1 MAKLIN
7 LDEAPENFEL
17 TITTKNLKGADV
29 EISFTCRGR
38 TLRDW
43 HPIAIRRMAEDA
55 NQSIDAAEKAK
66 DGNGPA
72 PADET
77 PRRRVVVSDVEVQEG
92 IERGLGQMSE
102 IIGEVAVGWGLSNE
116 YNAANL
122 ATLCSKFPGV
132 HQQLWAKYDAR
143 IRGDRLGN

>member
-29 EISFTCRGR
+29 EIPFTCIGR

-43 HPIAIRRMAEDA
+43 HPIAVRRMAEDA

-66 DGNGPA
+66 TGDGQTSA
-72 PADET
+72 EET
-77 PRRRVVVSDVEVQEG
+77 PRRVVVSDTEVQEG
-92 IERGLGQMSE
+92 IERGLGRMSE
-102 IIGEVAVGWGLSNE
+102 IITEVAVGWGLSNE
-116 YNAANL
+116 YSADNL
-122 ATLCSKFPGV
+122 AKLCSKFPGV
-132 HQQLWAKYDAR
+132 HQQLWERYDAR